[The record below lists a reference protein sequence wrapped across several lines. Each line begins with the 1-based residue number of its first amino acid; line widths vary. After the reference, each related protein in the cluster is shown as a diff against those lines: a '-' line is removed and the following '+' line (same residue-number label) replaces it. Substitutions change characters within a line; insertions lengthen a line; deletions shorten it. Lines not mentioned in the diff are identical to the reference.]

1 MKRRERSATESL
13 LTIVL
18 GLEGL
23 LVFFAALSI
32 YGTRAVT
39 PAVAFGSAL
48 AMIVVILVATR
59 ALRYRG
65 GHALGWVVQGALI
78 AAGILNP
85 LMFVIGAGFTAL
97 WVFCFVRG
105 RQLDKN
111 KAAYLAALS
120 KENNA

>member
-1 MKRRERSATESL
+1 MKRRERGATESL

-32 YGTRAVT
+32 YGTRAAT

-48 AMIVVILVATR
+48 ALIVVILIATR

-78 AAGILNP
+78 AAGLLVP
-85 LMFVIGAGFTAL
+85 LMYLIGAGFTAL
-97 WVFCFVRG
+97 WIFCFVRG
-105 RQLDKN
+105 RQLDN
-111 KAAYLAALS
+111 QKAAFLAALP

>member
-32 YGTRAVT
+32 YGTRAAT

-48 AMIVVILVATR
+48 AMIVLILVATR
-59 ALRYRG
+59 LDRKSTR
-65 GHALGWVVQGALI
+65 
-78 AAGILNP
+78 LNSSHSAVSRMP
-85 LMFVIGAGFTAL
+85 SSA
-97 WVFCFVRG
+97 
-105 RQLDKN
+105 
-111 KAAYLAALS
+111 
-120 KENNA
+120 

>member
-1 MKRRERSATESL
+1 VKRRERSATESL

-32 YGTRAVT
+32 YGTRAAT
-39 PAVAFGSAL
+39 PAVAFGAAL

-65 GHALGWVVQGALI
+65 GHALGWVVQAALI
-78 AAGILNP
+78 AAGLLVP
-85 LMFVIGAGFTAL
+85 LMYLIGVGFTAL
-97 WVFCFVRG
+97 WIFCFVRG
-105 RQLDKN
+105 RQLDTQ
-111 KAAYLAALS
+111 KAAFLAALP